1 MWIHLARTAQ
11 ATTSLLTA
19 LGSWQVLYCRRGK
32 PGEADFLDNDL
43 SRDILITHRHISR
56 VLNTVRDALPAPS
69 TAVRYEE
76 RERERERSHIVTF
89 LYNVCTVFLGTL
101 LDTGI
106 LGSVWVTPLGTERS
120 GENAHNL
127 NSRTT
132 QTATRAHL
140 ASRDLGE
147 EGTRAVTMRRK
158 GGRAVGQARAAAVAQ
173 LFPSQDSRPLELRAL
188 PLLSRLGQPHQRQH
202 PLPSQAPLD
211 PPISLLHL
219 WLFPSSP
226 APVQLRICDPAE
238 KIVAGRKAEV
248 GKRPTPAWHTQGN
261 RVLLKTQAKNLAVPS
276 WSPFSRMQTRD
287 TGSLLLEVSLTWPW
301 QLRAARKNSLF
312 LWFQWK
318 PRGGGRGKRAQS
330 SKKKWTETACSWVHS
345 KSSLEG
351 PRKGTHR
358 LPIQSGPPRVLCRV
372 CEGSRAQAQS
382 ADLRSLET
390 AEMGSGSRDSVQARE
405 KALLKGQWW
414 GKKS

>member
-312 LWFQWK
+312 LWFRWK
-318 PRGGGRGKRAQS
+318 PRGGGGGKGHSPVRRNGQKRPVRGFIRNLPWKALEKGPTGSQYKAVPHVCSAECVRAP
-330 SKKKWTETACSWVHS
+330 
-345 KSSLEG
+345 G
-351 PRKGTHR
+351 PRLKAPTCAHWK
-358 LPIQSGPPRVLCRV
+358 LQKW
-372 CEGSRAQAQS
+372 AQA
-382 ADLRSLET
+382 
-390 AEMGSGSRDSVQARE
+390 AEILC
-405 KALLKGQWW
+405 KH
-414 GKKS
+414 GKKHC